1 MKNHPPSRFAKW
13 TPARRRTIHARVLP
27 ALVMGVCLCMV
38 PAMGLI
44 PSTAIAQSNPIVLEN
59 QLPGTTD
66 WEIPWGSAGGDV
78 NGEIKGYASAPSV
91 NKGESIN
98 FHVSVNPAQTYTID
112 VYRIGWYQGLGGRL
126 VQHIGPLNGNRQAAP
141 TTDPITGLIECQ
153 WTPSYTLTAQ
163 PSWTSGAYVALLK
176 NAHGFQNYIIFVVR
190 DDSRVGGLIYKQP
203 VTTYQAYNDFP
214 WDDRTGKSLYAF
226 NSFGATTVGGTK
238 GAVKVSFD
246 RPYSGDGDNYAWGRN
261 LLAEETAFIRWMER
275 SGYDVTYSTDL
286 DAHTDGGRLLNYRGF
301 ISGGHDEYWSKEMY
315 DSLLAARDAGVN
327 IAFFTA
333 DSVYTQVRFEPS
345 SSGAPNRVMVC
356 YREAAL
362 DPITDPARKTVNWRD
377 EPVNRPEQALIG
389 VQYVS
394 LVQADSQG
402 IYAPYVVTNSGHWVY
417 GGTGFSD
424 GDTVLGL
431 VGYEADR
438 LFDEFAQPNAVPGTY
453 TLLSHSPFAGSNNPE
468 YANSSLY
475 QAPSGAWV
483 FGAGTINWGFA
494 LDAYN
499 PGAASIEDPRI
510 QRMTANILDRFLGT
524 SDNNFLL
531 ATVPSARTMTPG
543 SSTTFEVRISPTGG
557 FTNHVTLSV
566 SGLPAGTSASFNT
579 NPATATST
587 LLVTT
592 TAGTPTGTFP
602 LTITGVS
609 GSLTH
614 TTTAT
619 LTVLLPDFALNPS
632 PATRTILVG
641 GSTTYSVA
649 ISRVGGFANTINLSV
664 SGLPAGSSGTF
675 TPNPATASSTLS
687 ITTSAGTP
695 PGTYPLTITG
705 VGGSLTRTANATL
718 TVWTGIAITSPNTA
732 VSWQVTTKK
741 NITFTH
747 NLGVGKLVNLS
758 VSRDGGATW
767 SSITNYTTTSATSGT
782 YAWTING
789 PPTTQARIRATST
802 TNASVTDT
810 SDVNFTIINPVITVT
825 SPNTAVSWRAGE
837 TRSVTFSHNMGV
849 GQVAN
854 IDVSRDGGATWS
866 FVAAITTTSA
876 TSGTF
881 NWLVNGPPTAQARI
895 RVTWAADPAVTDISN
910 VDFKILPRTTVT
922 APNTAV
928 TWAAGSTRAI
938 TWTHNLGAGGTV
950 NIDFSPDNGATWA
963 PITANLPSTTATNG
977 SYTGPMPATVTTQ
990 GLIRV
995 CPTIDSTL
1003 GDISDAPFT
1012 LATPAVTVT
1021 APNTAVTWA
1030 VGSTQL
1036 IKWNHNLGTAD
1047 SVKIELARDGI
1058 NYTETIAPSVLNNAS
1073 TTGTF
1078 NWTVTGPAT
1087 TTATVRITWT
1097 ASPAVTDISNVNFKI
1112 N

>member
-1 MKNHPPSRFAKW
+1 
-13 TPARRRTIHARVLP
+13 
-27 ALVMGVCLCMV
+27 
-38 PAMGLI
+38 
-44 PSTAIAQSNPIVLEN
+44 
-59 QLPGTTD
+59 
-66 WEIPWGSAGGDV
+66 
-78 NGEIKGYASAPSV
+78 
-91 NKGESIN
+91 
-98 FHVSVNPAQTYTID
+98 
-112 VYRIGWYQGLGGRL
+112 
-126 VQHIGPLNGNRQAAP
+126 
-141 TTDPITGLIECQ
+141 
-153 WTPSYTLTAQ
+153 
-163 PSWTSGAYVALLK
+163 
-176 NAHGFQNYIIFVVR
+176 
-190 DDSRVGGLIYKQP
+190 
-203 VTTYQAYNDFP
+203 
-214 WDDRTGKSLYAF
+214 
-226 NSFGATTVGGTK
+226 
-238 GAVKVSFD
+238 
-246 RPYSGDGDNYAWGRN
+246 
-261 LLAEETAFIRWMER
+261 
-275 SGYDVTYSTDL
+275 
-286 DAHTDGGRLLNYRGF
+286 
-301 ISGGHDEYWSKEMY
+301 MY
-315 DSLLAARDAGVN
+315 DSLLAAMDAGVN

-377 EPVNRPEQALIG
+377 EPLNRPEQALIG

-499 PGAASIEDPRI
+499 PGAASIEDARI

-524 SDNNFLL
+524 SDNNFLV

-557 FTNHVTLSV
+557 FTNQVTLSV

-619 LTVLLPDFALNPS
+619 LTVLLPDFALNSS

-705 VGGSLTRTANATL
+705 VGGSLTRTASVTL

-747 NLGVGKLVNLS
+747 NLGAGKPVNLS

-767 SSITNYTTTSATSGT
+767 SPITNYITTSATSGT

-895 RVTWAADPAVTDISN
+895 RVTWAVDPAVTDISN

-928 TWAAGSTRAI
+928 TWA
-938 TWTHNLGAGGTV
+938 
-950 NIDFSPDNGATWA
+950 
-963 PITANLPSTTATNG
+963 
-977 SYTGPMPATVTTQ
+977 
-990 GLIRV
+990 
-995 CPTIDSTL
+995 
-1003 GDISDAPFT
+1003 
-1012 LATPAVTVT
+1012 
-1021 APNTAVTWA
+1021 
-1030 VGSTQL
+1030 VGSAQL
-1036 IKWNHNLGTAD
+1036 IKWNHNIGTAD

-1087 TTATVRITWT
+1087 TNARVRVTWT
-1097 ASPAVTDISNVNFKI
+1097 TSPAVTDISNVNFKI